1 MIRFIKGGIHMGRKK
16 VWSTASERAEASR
29 KRREAIDG
37 VKALRLMQFSLQL
50 SDKFILEDLQEA
62 WGCTRSGVVVR
73 LLKEAGIRYGKEIR
87 TVQEKR
93 RERRG
98 KY

>member
-1 MIRFIKGGIHMGRKK
+1 MGRKK

-37 VKALRLMQFSLQL
+37 VNALRLMQFSFQL

-62 WGCTRSGVVVR
+62 WGEKRSGARPANGPKPPGNGV
-73 LLKEAGIRYGKEIR
+73 KPSMG
-87 TVQEKR
+87 
-93 RERRG
+93 
-98 KY
+98 

>member
-1 MIRFIKGGIHMGRKK
+1 MGRKK

-37 VKALRLMQFSLQL
+37 VNALRLMQFSFQL

-62 WGCTRSGVVVR
+62 WGCPDPGLWSGS
-73 LLKEAGIRYGKEIR
+73 
-87 TVQEKR
+87 
-93 RERRG
+93 
-98 KY
+98 

>member
-1 MIRFIKGGIHMGRKK
+1 MGRKK

-62 WGCTRSGVVVR
+62 WGCTGSEVVAR
-73 LLKEAGIRYGKEIR
+73 LLKEAESRYQKEIR

-93 RERRG
+93 WEERKRQIES
-98 KY
+98 